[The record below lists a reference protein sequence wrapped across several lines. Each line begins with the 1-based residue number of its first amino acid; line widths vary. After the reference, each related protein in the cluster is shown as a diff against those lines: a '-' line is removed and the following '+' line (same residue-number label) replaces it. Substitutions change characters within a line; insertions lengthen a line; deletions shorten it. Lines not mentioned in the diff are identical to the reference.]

1 MLEMLFAIAGMY
13 SLPEI
18 NLGTFKMVKEY
29 TLQVNFLPDHF
40 KD

>member
-1 MLEMLFAIAGMY
+1 MLFATAEMY

-29 TLQVNFLPDHF
+29 TLQVNFLADYF